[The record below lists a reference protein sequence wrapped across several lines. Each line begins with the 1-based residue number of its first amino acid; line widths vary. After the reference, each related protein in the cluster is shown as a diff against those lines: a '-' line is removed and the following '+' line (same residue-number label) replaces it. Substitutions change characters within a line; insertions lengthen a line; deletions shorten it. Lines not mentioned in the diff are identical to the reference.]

1 MHVTFLGTAGSFP
14 TAERSAPSLA
24 LKRQGEVI
32 LFDCGEGTQRQMTR
46 AKLGFRPKSKIF
58 ITHMHGDHILGLPG
72 LLQTMSL
79 FDVKSELGVFGP
91 EGIRDFVTAIMDTV
105 KFRLSFPLRI
115 VEVAEG
121 VVYRTREYTIR
132 AVWAEHSIPNLAYAL
147 IENERPGQFRPERA
161 RSLGVEEGP
170 LWSRLQR
177 GETVQLPAGGTVHPS
192 QVLGAPRR
200 GRKVVYSGDTRPC
213 EAVEKLSEKAD
224 LLIHEAS
231 LDGRS
236 AATSRDRWHS
246 TAAEA
251 AELAARARV
260 SRLILTHI
268 SGRFRNPDGL
278 LSEARALFPGVSVA
292 QDLLKVYVPFPN
304 ADDST

>member
-14 TAERSAPSLA
+14 TAERSAPSIA
-24 LKRQGEVI
+24 LKRRGEAL
-32 LFDCGEGTQRQMTR
+32 LFDCGEGTQRQMVR
-46 AKLGFRPKSKIF
+46 ARMGFRPQTKIF

-79 FDVKSELGVFGP
+79 FDVKSELEIFGP
-91 EGIRDFVTAIMDTV
+91 KGIRDFVTTIMETV

-115 VEVAEG
+115 VEVDEG
-121 VVYRTREYTIR
+121 VVYRTKEYAIR
-132 AVWAEHSIPNLAYAL
+132 AVWAEHSVPNLAYAL
-147 IENERPGQFRPERA
+147 IENVRPGKFRPDRA
-161 RSLGVEEGP
+161 RTLGIKEGP

-177 GETVQLPAGGTVHPS
+177 GEAVQLPTGDKVCPH

-213 EAVEKLSEKAD
+213 EAVEKLTEKAD

-231 LDGRS
+231 LGERS
-236 AATSRDRWHS
+236 ASTTKDHWHS
-246 TAAEA
+246 TVGEA
-251 AELAARARV
+251 AELAARAQV

-268 SGRFRNPDGL
+268 SGRCRNPDVL
-278 LSEARALFPGVSVA
+278 LREARAFFPRVLVA
-292 QDLLKVYVPFPN
+292 QDLLKVFVPLSDEK
-304 ADDST
+304 A